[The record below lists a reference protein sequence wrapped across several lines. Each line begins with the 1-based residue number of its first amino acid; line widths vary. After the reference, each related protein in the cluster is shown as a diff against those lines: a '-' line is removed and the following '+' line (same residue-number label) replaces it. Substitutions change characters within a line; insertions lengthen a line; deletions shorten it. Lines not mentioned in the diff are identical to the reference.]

1 MSAHQGRI
9 LVESQAGRQLGSK
22 ERMTRM
28 KKEEDSV
35 RPSEKGAV
43 FTTIVGGR
51 PPGSGTD
58 VGRIP
63 RGIEVLIKKASVDE
77 AFRAILL
84 ARRAEAAGEIALEL
98 ADAEKAMLGSIPA
111 AQLET
116 IISQTKVK
124 PQNRRVFLG
133 KVAAAMLAA
142 VGVGAAGCENEPP
155 TRGVQPDKPPTTKG
169 VRPDRPEGKSSE
181 EQPEIMVST
190 GIRVESEPNQPAD
203 EKAGTSKDESEETP
217 MITRGIQP
225 DRPPTYTLGISP
237 DRPPTQKE

>member
-1 MSAHQGRI
+1 
-9 LVESQAGRQLGSK
+9 
-22 ERMTRM
+22 M
-28 KKEEDSV
+28 KKEKDSV

-77 AFRAILL
+77 EFRAILL

-98 ADAEKAMLGSIPA
+98 ADSEKAMLGSIPA

-116 IISQTKVK
+116 IISRTKVK
-124 PQNRRVFLG
+124 PQNRRIFLG

-142 VGVGAAGCENEPP
+142 VGVGAAGCEKE
-155 TRGVQPDKPPTTKG
+155 PPTTKG
-169 VRPDRPEGKSSE
+169 VRPDKPPDKSSE
-181 EQPEIMVST
+181 ESPKTAVST
-190 GIRVESEPNQPAD
+190 GIRVEPAEPNQPAD

-217 MITRGIQP
+217 MITFGIQP
-225 DRPPTYTLGISP
+225 DRPPTYTRGISP

>member
-1 MSAHQGRI
+1 
-9 LVESQAGRQLGSK
+9 
-22 ERMTRM
+22 M
-28 KKEEDSV
+28 KKGKDSV

-77 AFRAILL
+77 GFRAILL
-84 ARRAEAAGEIALEL
+84 ARRTDAAGEIGLEL

-111 AQLET
+111 AQLEA
-116 IISQTKVK
+116 IISRTKVK

-142 VGVGAAGCENEPP
+142 VGVGAVGCEKE
-155 TRGVQPDKPPTTKG
+155 PPTTKG
-169 VRPDRPEGKSSE
+169 VRPDKPSE
-181 EQPEIMVST
+181 EKPEIMVST
-190 GIRVESEPNQPAD
+190 GIRIEPAEPNQPGDGD
-203 EKAGTSKDESEETP
+203 EEEIP
-217 MITRGIQP
+217 KIIRGIQP
-225 DRPPTYTLGISP
+225 ARPVISRGIMTDRPTK
-237 DRPPTQKE
+237 KE